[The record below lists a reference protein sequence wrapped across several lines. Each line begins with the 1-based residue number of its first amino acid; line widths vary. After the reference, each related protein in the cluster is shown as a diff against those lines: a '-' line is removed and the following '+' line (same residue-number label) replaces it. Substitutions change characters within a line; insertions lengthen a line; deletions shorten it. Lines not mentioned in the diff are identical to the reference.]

1 MNVLAVGAHFDDLE
15 LGCGGSLARHVRKG
29 DRVIGFVAT
38 TSDYGGGPVRL
49 LGISWQPGIS
59 PHFMWNTERNS
70 IQSC

>member
-38 TSDYGGGPVRL
+38 TSDYGKLDGSELRL
-49 LGISWQPGIS
+49 AS
-59 PHFMWNTERNS
+59 MA
-70 IQSC
+70 